1 VRSKD
6 RGEGVTVD
14 IQAVRLGSP
23 QAVRLGSPQ
32 AVRLGSPQA
41 VRLGSPQAAP
51 RFAGKV
57 DTELLRRVTTEAL
70 RHEGVEGE
78 IALSVV
84 ITDDEAVQEL
94 NRQFRDVDAPTDVLA
109 FGSGE
114 EGDFVIAPGESA
126 YLGDVVISYPCAV
139 AQAEEYGHSI
149 SRELALLTVHGV
161 LHLLGYDHV
170 DEAERTEMW
179 ARQNEILESLVL

>member
-6 RGEGVTVD
+6 RGESITID
-14 IQAVRLGSP
+14 IQT
-23 QAVRLGSPQ
+23 
-32 AVRLGSPQA
+32 
-41 VRLGSPQAAP
+41 AP

-57 DTELLRRVTTEAL
+57 DAELLHRITAEVLRRE
-70 RHEGVEGE
+70 EVEGE
-78 IALSVV
+78 VALSVV
-84 ITDDEAVQEL
+84 ITDAEAVQAL

-114 EGDFVIAPGESA
+114 EGDFVTAPGEPV
-126 YLGDVVISYPCAV
+126 YLGDVVISYPLAV

-149 SRELALLTVHGV
+149 ERELALLAVHGV

-170 DEAERTEMW
+170 DEAEKTEMW
-179 ARQNEILESLVL
+179 TRQNEILESLVL